1 MSDADAISPR
11 ELAER
16 LRAGEHASVVDV
28 RDRDEFEA
36 WRVDGP
42 NVTATQVPE
51 NRFVQAEVTGGAAE
65 LVEGLDEPVVAVC
78 GRGEASDYAAELLRG
93 EGVDAV
99 NLAGG
104 MDAWAAVVLAAEV
117 PTDGPARV
125 VQYQRPSNGC
135 LGYLVHDGERAAV
148 VDPLRAFADR
158 YVDHAA
164 ECGLDLAYAVDTH
177 VHADHVSGVRDC
189 CAVAGSSRAE
199 RSDGVRAVAERS
211 DAEAVLPAG
220 AEDRGLAF
228 DATLLDDG
236 DDLDIGAATL
246 SAVHA
251 PGHTSEMTAFR
262 VDGVVLAGDSL
273 FLDAV
278 ARPDLEATADPTEAA
293 ATLYETIHERLLAL
307 PAETLIAPGHY
318 ELDARPRTGHA
329 YAASV
334 DDLREAVP
342 ALSMDRDEFVAHVAE
357 DLPAPPANHERIVAV
372 NLGRESADDE
382 TAFELELGPNDC
394 AAG

>member
-1 MSDADAISPR
+1 MSDAGAISPR
-11 ELAER
+11 ALAER
-16 LRAGEHASVVDV
+16 LRAGERASVVDV

-65 LVEGLDEPVVAVC
+65 LVEGLDEPVVAVR

-125 VQYQRPSNGC
+125 VQYQRPSDGC

-148 VDPLRAFADR
+148 VDPLQAFADR

-236 DDLDIGAATL
+236 DDLDIGAATP

-251 PGHTSEMTAFR
+251 PGHTSEVTAFR

-293 ATLYETIHERLLAL
+293 AALHGTIHERLLAL
-307 PAETLIAPGHY
+307 PAGLIAPGHY

-342 ALSMDRDEFVAHVAE
+342 ALSMDRDEFVAHVAG

-372 NLGRESADDE
+372 DLGRESADDG

>member
-1 MSDADAISPR
+1 MSDDAISPR

-16 LRAGEHASVVDV
+16 LRAGGRVSVVDV

-51 NRFVQAEVTGGAAE
+51 NRFVQAEVTGGAAD
-65 LVEGLDEPVVAVC
+65 LVEGLDEPVVTVC

-99 NLAGG
+99 TLAGG
-104 MDAWAAVVLAAEV
+104 MDAWAGVVLAAEV
-117 PTDGPARV
+117 PTDGPAHV
-125 VQYQRPSNGC
+125 VQYQRPSSGC

-148 VDPLRAFADR
+148 VDPLRAFADL

-177 VHADHVSGVRDC
+177 VHADHVSGI
-189 CAVAGSSRAE
+189 
-199 RSDGVRAVAERS
+199 RAVAERS
-211 DAEAVLPAG
+211 DAEPVLPAG
-220 AEDRGLAF
+220 AADRGLAF
-228 DATLLDDG
+228 DATL
-236 DDLDIGAATL
+236 
-246 SAVHA
+246 SALHA

-273 FLDAV
+273 FLGAV
-278 ARPDLEATADPTEAA
+278 ARPDLEATADPAEAA
-293 ATLYETIHERLLAL
+293 ATLYDTIRERLLAL
-307 PAETLIAPGHY
+307 PDDTLLAPGHY
-318 ELDARPRTGHA
+318 ELDARSRTGDA
-329 YAASV
+329 YAAPLG
-334 DDLREAVP
+334 DLRESVP
-342 ALSMDRDEFVAHVAE
+342 ALSMGEDEFVAHVA
-357 DLPAPPANHERIVAV
+357 DDPPTPPANHERIVAV

-382 TAFELELGPNDC
+382 TAFELELGPNNC